1 MPIVV
6 TGRHRPHQVA
16 FLAFSALAGLAFVAG
31 LRPPGTLDRLV
42 PAWVL
47 WTWYALLLTS
57 GLVGLAALAVADPYR
72 VLVLERAAMAGQVA
86 APAIYGTALVASG
99 QQTAVFA
106 AGFCFAWAVASAWR
120 AAQTHRGLRALH
132 RGGPG

>member
-6 TGRHRPHQVA
+6 TGRHRPHQVM
-16 FLAFSALAGLAFVAG
+16 LLTFSALVGVGFVAG

-42 PAWVL
+42 PGWVL
-47 WTWYALLLTS
+47 WTWYALLLAS
-57 GLVGLAALAVADPYR
+57 GLVGLAALAIRDPYR

-86 APAIYGTALVASG
+86 APALYGIALAASA
-99 QQTAVFA
+99 QSTAVFA
-106 AGFCFAWAVASAWR
+106 AGFCAAWSAASMWR
-120 AAQTHRGLRALH
+120 GWQVHRGLRALR

>member
-6 TGRHRPHQVA
+6 TGRHRPHQVM
-16 FLAFSALAGLAFVAG
+16 FLLFSVLVGAAFVGG

-47 WTWYALLLTS
+47 WTWYALLLAS
-57 GLVGLAALAVADPYR
+57 GLIGLAAIVVADPYR

-106 AGFCFAWAVASAWR
+106 AGFCGAWSAASVWR
-120 AAQTHRGLRALH
+120 GWQVHRGLRVLH